1 MAGSAWHLC
10 WAAQWAPDCCSPFWC
25 GWIRTFGSTCANV
38 KATCR
43 WPNRIRSCR
52 CRAAAEVADV
62 GWLADTAEALAAEL
76 IRSPC
81 PVTRLLELI
90 RDDTFTTG
98 TSTRRRKLRPFLEHC
113 ESWNTFIHRMRN
125 NWGLFEWKEW
135 ARQSRI
141 IAPRTWPRASRTAHS
156 SASLGPQQRTVRHAE
171 QVMQNTRVVGF
182 LLDTHKQLQL
192 SDGPHCPEFSTRTSF
207 LSTAG
212 SELGHVSCWSNWF
225 QDFVQKVL
233 KTLNGPP
240 RQVGPSSTFSGL
252 PLLTYELYSIFR
264 ACIP

>member
-125 NWGLFEWKEW
+125 NWVLFEWKEW

-182 LLDTHKQLQL
+182 LLDTHTSSYNFQMDHTAPNFRREPVFFQLPVQSWAMSL
-192 SDGPHCPEFSTRTSF
+192 AGPTGSRTLFKRF
-207 LSTAG
+207 LK
-212 SELGHVSCWSNWF
+212 LWMDPPDKLVLRVPF
-225 QDFVQKVL
+225 QA
-233 KTLNGPP
+233 
-240 RQVGPSSTFSGL
+240 
-252 PLLTYELYSIFR
+252 YHY
-264 ACIP
+264 